1 MFKCEFNN
9 KQNSESTYSLRN
21 PITIADS
28 AYKICG
34 LHLHLRTPLTFCGI
48 HLVAEPKKSSYNHL
62 LQNPRHNKC
71 AKKFTLQVFFSRN
84 QKKFCQ
90 WSPLTFWNKFKGL
103 SMESR
108 NIQTQICAP
117 IHCLVMKVFD
127 LICETYIGTKMNL
140 SHIFLDL
147 CFFHR
152 N

>member
-71 AKKFTLQVFFSRN
+71 AKKIYVTGFFFRGIKKKFVSGVHLHFGTSLKVYLWNPGTYRHKFVRLSTAQSVWSRN
-84 QKKFCQ
+84 
-90 WSPLTFWNKFKGL
+90 
-103 SMESR
+103 ES
-108 NIQTQICAP
+108 
-117 IHCLVMKVFD
+117 F
-127 LICETYIGTKMNL
+127 
-140 SHIFLDL
+140 
-147 CFFHR
+147 
-152 N
+152 